1 MSHAVRFLVTS
12 LILAI
17 TLVAFN
23 VSPAS
28 AADRKR
34 ESIQLAADP
43 SLSPDGKTLVFS
55 WKGDIWS
62 VPSSGGMARQLTR
75 HPAYE
80 RQPSFSPNGK
90 EIAFTSKREDGSWQ
104 VYVMPAEGG
113 IPEQLTY
120 HSEGNSLLGWYPDG
134 KSLLTTAV
142 RDHSDLEPTR
152 FYRVNR
158 QANKRQQLLFD
169 SYASEGMISPDGKRV
184 LFTREG
190 SSPYRK
196 GYTGARASQI
206 WIYDLESKQ
215 FTWVHPESEVERR
228 YPLWMPNGEGFYYVG
243 QESGNFNLWQHDLKS
258 GEEKQ
263 LTFYD
268 DDAVLFPTL
277 SQDGS
282 TLVFRRLFDFY
293 VFRPGKDK
301 EPKRIDIWNEADS
314 LRSNTERHR
323 VNQAAAAGFTKDGL
337 EIALVADN
345 DLWVMDTVLREPHQ
359 ITRTAAEEREPLFTP
374 DNNTILFI
382 RDDGHGRNLCVAKR
396 KDAGKAWWENTEFSV
411 DQITQHGLVNG
422 NLSISPDGKK
432 IAYLCGAGDL
442 WIADVNGE
450 NAYRR
455 IASPSPVEYDWSPD
469 SKWLAYSQENQDFD
483 RDVFICS
490 VAQSD
495 QPPYNLSR
503 FPYFEGKPAWSP
515 DGKVIAF
522 VNQSNEHRA
531 ELCYVWLSEHEE
543 EENTDARARKIKEA
557 RELIAKARP
566 KKEEPKKEE
575 PKKEGE
581 EQKKEP
587 EPAKPQDAKPDDAQ
601 KKPNTRLFMTAEEKP
616 GEPDPKK
623 DEPKKEEPK
632 KDESPKKDEP
642 KKDEAKKDGPNGDKK
657 NEAKPAEGVKEI
669 KIEFETLHERIQRRA
684 INGNIGELFWAPNS
698 KALAFTGTVDGR
710 PGLYAFD
717 LPEFKSP
724 PRFIVPNQGS
734 NVTWLQAED
743 QIVWLENG
751 VPARIKGNQQT
762 SFPFEIQNEI
772 NLTEK
777 YRVAFGIGWRFIR
790 DFYYDGRF
798 GNRDWEAI
806 YKKYEDQ
813 AARSVEIAGF
823 ARVME
828 LMLGELNASHLGFSP
843 RAQEWNPGQA
853 WNEQTAHLGVRFD
866 DTDTAAGLLVRDIL
880 PKGPADKETIK
891 IVPGDRITHIDG
903 VELTEG
909 MDPYTLLNGTLNR
922 DIRLTV
928 LSSKDAPTTG
938 TASDK
943 KDESSEKKPP
953 RKREV
958 VIRPI
963 AYGAARDL
971 VKDKWIR
978 DNEKTIDKL
987 SNGAL
992 GYLHINAMSGD
1003 DLVRF
1008 EREVYEKTVNK
1019 QGLVIDV
1026 RNNPGGYVADKL
1038 LQMLCPP
1045 HHAYTRRRNDTEA
1058 GYLQAYPGVLWMR
1071 KPVVVLCNQNSGSNA
1086 EIFCHA
1092 IKNLNRGKLVGVK
1105 THGAV
1110 IGTQEWNIMDVGGF
1124 RVPNIGFYTARDGED
1139 MELHGAEPNF
1149 VVWPQPTELAS
1160 GKDRQIE
1167 KAVEVLLQDVAER
1180 QKQPKPKLIKATE
1193 RPTAYPKPTAD
1204 PEPAKP

>member
-1 MSHAVRFLVTS
+1 MSQAVRFLVTQ

-17 TLVAFN
+17 TLVTLTPPP
-23 VSPAS
+23 VS
-28 AADRKR
+28 AAERKR
-34 ESIQLAADP
+34 ENIQLAADP
-43 SLSPDGKTLVFS
+43 CLSPDGKTLVFS
-55 WKGDIWS
+55 WKDDIWS
-62 VPSSGGMARQLTR
+62 VPTSGGMARQLTR
-75 HPAYE
+75 HPAPE

-90 EIAFTSKREDGSWQ
+90 EIAFTSKREDGAWQ

-113 IPEQLTY
+113 IPERLTY

-158 QANKRQQLLFD
+158 QTNKRQQLLFD
-169 SYASEGMISPDGKRV
+169 SYASEGSVSPDGQRI

-206 WIYDLESKQ
+206 WIFDIVSQK
-215 FTWVHPESEVERR
+215 FTWLHPENEVERR
-228 YPLWMPNGEGFYYVG
+228 YPLWMPNGEGFYYSG
-243 QESGNFNLWQHDLKS
+243 QESGNFNLWQRDLKS
-258 GEEKQ
+258 GEDKQ
-263 LTFYD
+263 LTFFD

-282 TLVFRRLFDFY
+282 TIVFRRLFDFY
-293 VFRPGKDK
+293 VFRPGRDK

-314 LRSNTERHR
+314 LRPNVERHR
-323 VNQAAAAGFTKDGL
+323 VNQAAATGFTKDGL
-337 EIALVADN
+337 EIALIADN
-345 DLWVMDTVLREPHQ
+345 DLWVMDTVLREPRQ
-359 ITRTAAEEREPLFTP
+359 ITRTAAEEREPLFAP
-374 DNNTILFI
+374 DTNTLFFI
-382 RDDGHGRNLCVAKR
+382 RDDGHGRNLCAAKR
-396 KDAGKAWWENTEFSV
+396 KDASKAWWENTEFSV
-411 DQITQHGLVNG
+411 DQMTTHGLVNG

-432 IAYLCGAGDL
+432 IAYLYGAGDL
-442 WIADVNGE
+442 WISDTSGR

-455 IASPSPVEYDWSPD
+455 IASPSAVEYDWSPD

-483 RDVFICS
+483 RDVYICS
-490 VAQSD
+490 VAPSD
-495 QPPYNLSR
+495 QAPYNLSR

-531 ELCYVWLSEHEE
+531 ELCYVWLSEQEE
-543 EENTDARARKIKEA
+543 EENTDERARKIKEA

-566 KKEEPKKEE
+566 KKEEQ

-581 EQKKEP
+581 QPKKEGEQP
-587 EPAKPQDAKPDDAQ
+587 KPQDAKPDDAQ
-601 KKPNTRLFMTAEEKP
+601 KKPDGDAPKPEEKP
-616 GEPDPKK
+616 AQPEQ
-623 DEPKKEEPK
+623 KKEEQ
-632 KDESPKKDEP
+632 
-642 KKDEAKKDGPNGDKK
+642 KKDGQDGDKK
-657 NEAKPAEGVKEI
+657 KEEKPADGVKEI
-669 KIEFETLHERIQRRA
+669 KIQFENLHERIQRRS
-684 INGNIGELFWAPNS
+684 IDGNIGEVFWAPNS
-698 KALAFTGTVDGR
+698 KALAFTGTVGGR

-717 LPEFKSP
+717 LPDFKSP
-724 PRFIVPNQGS
+724 PRFIVQNQGS
-734 NVTWLQAED
+734 NATWLQAED
-743 QIVWLENG
+743 QIVWLEGG
-751 VPARIKGNQQT
+751 VPVRIKGNQQT
-762 SFPFEIQNEI
+762 AFPFEIQNEI

-777 YRVAFGIGWRFIR
+777 HRVAYGIGWRFMR
-790 DFYYDGRF
+790 DFFYDGRF
-798 GNRDWEAI
+798 GNRNWETI
-806 YKKYEDQ
+806 YKKYEEQ
-813 AARSVEIAGF
+813 AARSVDTAGF

-843 RAQEWNPGQA
+843 RVQEWNPGQA

-866 DTDTAAGLLVRDIL
+866 DTDTAAGFLVRDVL
-880 PKGPADKETIK
+880 PKGPADKENIK
-891 IVPGDRITHIDG
+891 IKPGDRVTHIDG
-903 VELTEG
+903 VELTEA

-928 LSSKDAPTTG
+928 LSPKESP
-938 TASDK
+938 ASGA
-943 KDESSEKKPP
+943 ESEKKEEGASKETP

-963 AYGAARDL
+963 SYNDARNL
-971 VKDKWIR
+971 VKDKWVR
-978 DNEKTIDKL
+978 DNEKMIDKI
-987 SNGAL
+987 SNGTL
-992 GYLHINAMSGD
+992 GYLQINAMSGE

-1026 RNNPGGYVADKL
+1026 RNNGGGYVADKL

-1124 RVPNIGFYTARDGED
+1124 RVPHIGFYTANDGED

-1149 VVWPQPTELAS
+1149 TIWPQPTEFSS

-1180 QKQPKPKLIKATE
+1180 QKQPAPKLIKATE
-1193 RPTAYPKPTAD
+1193 RPTAYPKPSSI
-1204 PEPAKP
+1204 PEPTKP

>member
-1 MSHAVRFLVTS
+1 MSHVVRILVTQ
-12 LILAI
+12 LILTAA
-17 TLVAFN
+17 LVALTAP
-23 VSPAS
+23 PAS
-28 AADRKR
+28 AAERKR

-55 WKGDIWS
+55 WKGDIWA
-62 VPSSGGMARQLTR
+62 VPTAGGMARQVTR
-75 HPAYE
+75 HPADE

-90 EIAFTSKREDGSWQ
+90 EIAFTSKREDGALQ

-113 IPEQLTY
+113 IPERLTY

-134 KSLLTTAV
+134 KSLLTAAV

-152 FYRVNR
+152 FYRVSR
-158 QANKRQQLLFD
+158 QAGKRQQLLFD
-169 SYASEGMISPDGKRV
+169 SYASEGAISPDGQRI

-206 WIYDLESKQ
+206 WIFDIASQK
-215 FTWVHPESEVERR
+215 FTWLHPENEIERR
-228 YPLWMPNGEGFYYVG
+228 YPLWMPNGEGFYYAG
-243 QESGNFNLWQHDLKS
+243 QQSGNFNIWQHDLKS
-258 GEEKQ
+258 SEEKQ
-263 LTFYD
+263 LTFFD
-268 DDAVLFPTL
+268 DDATLFPTL

-301 EPKRIDIWNEADS
+301 EPKRIDIWNDADS
-314 LRSNTERHR
+314 LRPNVERRR
-323 VNQAAAAGFTKDGL
+323 VNQAASAGFTKDGL
-337 EIALVADN
+337 EIALIADN
-345 DLWVMDTVLREPHQ
+345 DLWVMDTVLREPRQ
-359 ITRTAAEEREPLFTP
+359 ITRTAAEEREAIFTP
-374 DNNTILFI
+374 DTNTILFI
-382 RDDGHGRNLCVAKR
+382 RDDGYGRNLCSAKR
-396 KDAGKAWWENTEFSV
+396 KDAGKAWWENTDFSV
-411 DQITQHGLVNG
+411 DRLTTHGLVNG
-422 NLSISPDGKK
+422 GLSISPDGKK

-442 WIADVNGE
+442 WISGITGR

-522 VNQSNEHRA
+522 VNQSNERRA
-531 ELCYVWLSEHEE
+531 ELCYVWLSEQEE
-543 EENTDARARKIKEA
+543 EENTDERARKIKEA

-566 KKEEPKKEE
+566 KKEGEQ

-581 EQKKEP
+581 QP
-587 EPAKPQDAKPDDAQ
+587 KPQDAKPEDAQ
-601 KKPNTRLFMTAEEKP
+601 KKSNGEAPKPEEKP
-616 GEPDPKK
+616 AQPEQKK
-623 DEPKKEEPK
+623 EGQDGDKKKEE
-632 KDESPKKDEP
+632 
-642 KKDEAKKDGPNGDKK
+642 
-657 NEAKPAEGVKEI
+657 KPAEGVKEI
-669 KIEFETLHERIQRRA
+669 KIQFETLHDRIQRRS
-684 INGNIGELFWAPNS
+684 IDGNIGEIFWAPNS
-698 KALAFTGTVDGR
+698 KALAFTGTVGGR

-717 LPEFKSP
+717 LPDFKSP
-724 PRFIVPNQGS
+724 PRFVVQNQGS
-734 NVTWLQAED
+734 NATWLQAED
-743 QIVWLENG
+743 QIVWLEGG
-751 VPARIKGNQQT
+751 VPARIKGSQQT
-762 SFPFEIQNEI
+762 AFPFEIQNEI

-777 YRVAFGIGWRFIR
+777 HRVAFGIGWRFMR
-790 DFYYDGRF
+790 DFFYDGRF

-806 YKKYEDQ
+806 YKKYEEQ
-813 AARSVEIAGF
+813 AARSVDTAGF

-843 RAQEWNPGQA
+843 RAKEWNPGQA

-866 DTDTAAGLLVRDIL
+866 DADKGSGLLVRDIL

-891 IVPGDRITHIDG
+891 ILTGDRVTHIDG
-903 VELTEG
+903 VEITEA
-909 MDPYTLLNGTLNR
+909 MDPCTLLNGTLNR

-928 LSSKDAPTTG
+928 LSPKDTPTTA

-943 KDESSEKKPP
+943 KDESASKATP

-963 AYGAARDL
+963 SYDAARGL

-978 DNEKTIDKL
+978 DNEKAIDKL
-987 SNGAL
+987 SSGTL
-992 GYLHINAMSGD
+992 GYLHINAMSGE

-1026 RNNPGGYVADKL
+1026 RNNAGGYVADKL

-1110 IGTQEWNIMDVGGF
+1110 IGTQEWGIMDVGGF
-1124 RVPNIGFYTARDGED
+1124 RVPHIGFYTANDGED

-1149 VVWPQPTELAS
+1149 TVWPQPTELAS

-1180 QKQPKPKLIKATE
+1180 QKQPAPKLIKATE
-1193 RPTAYPKPTAD
+1193 RPTAYPKPDAI
-1204 PEPAKP
+1204 PEPTKP